1 MPATE
6 AFYNRLAVVFDYDD
20 TLAPDSFT
28 ELLKRLGHE
37 RDAFNDERISPLEKE
52 GWDHVLARFYSLID
66 ESRRRKERGDSP
78 ISRSMLQTIGRE
90 ANLFEGVEEVF
101 DRVRERAAAACPGVE
116 VEFYLLTGGAVEVA
130 RSTRIANE
138 FEAIWGCAF
147 AYAGENEEIHFLK
160 RVVTHPEKV
169 RYLLHLS
176 KDGSTEPDVE
186 PATVYEDADHGDLHV
201 PLDQVIF
208 LGDGASDMPAFR
220 LMNESNGIAI
230 GIFHQDNPESWRGR
244 DDINPKR
251 RVQNLAPADY
261 SEDSELMQS
270 LLLSVESIAKRIAL
284 RKLGRGE

>member
-28 ELLKRLGHE
+28 ELLARLGHE
-37 RDAFNDERISPLEKE
+37 RQAFNAERIAPLEAD
-52 GWDHVLARFYSLID
+52 GWDHVLARFYALID
-66 ESRRRKERGDSP
+66 ESRRRKERGEAP
-78 ISRSMLQTIGRE
+78 VTRETLQALGRQT
-90 ANLFEGVEEVF
+90 NLFDGVRAMF
-101 DRVRERAAAACPGVE
+101 DRVRERAEAACPGVE

-130 RSTRIANE
+130 RATPIADE

-147 AYAGENEEIHFLK
+147 AYAGENEEVHFLK

-176 KDGSTEPDVE
+176 KDGSDGSDVE
-186 PATVYEDADHGDLHV
+186 PAAVYEEAPHGELHV
-201 PLDQVIF
+201 PLDQVVF

-220 LMNESNGIAI
+220 LMNESNGTAI
-230 GIFHQDNPESWRGR
+230 GIFHEDHPDAWRGQ

-251 RVQNLAPADY
+251 RVQNLASANY

-270 LLLSVESIAKRIAL
+270 LLLAVESTGKRIAL
-284 RKLGRGE
+284 RKRGRGE